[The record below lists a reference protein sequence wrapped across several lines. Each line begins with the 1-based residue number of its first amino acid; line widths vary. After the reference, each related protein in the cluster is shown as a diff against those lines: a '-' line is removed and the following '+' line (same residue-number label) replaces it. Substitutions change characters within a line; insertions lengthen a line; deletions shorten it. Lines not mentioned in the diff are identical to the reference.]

1 MDHNRGL
8 KVTIT
13 DEGKEMIQ
21 NIILGCIKIIVTS
34 VLTKENPD
42 IIKKD

>member
-21 NIILGCIKIIVTS
+21 SIILGCIKIIVTS
-34 VLTKENPD
+34 VLTKENLD

>member
-1 MDHNRGL
+1 MDHNRGV

-34 VLTKENPD
+34 VLTKENLD

>member
-34 VLTKENPD
+34 VLTKENLD